1 VAECLRG
8 CLRLAELEG
17 GVGALDCR
25 VDGGDVRF
33 RGDPPPL
40 RGVVESLVFS
50 GVRFRGVVFFESA
63 NALDCLKLMG
73 DDDVESLNGVVGMV
87 VLLLLPMALEL
98 LL

>member
-1 VAECLRG
+1 
-8 CLRLAELEG
+8 
-17 GVGALDCR
+17 VGALDCR
-25 VDGGDVRF
+25 VEGGVGALRVDGGDVRL

-63 NALDCLKLMG
+63 NALDCLMG